1 MALTAKRPSANG
13 IEKSLKDMQEE
24 TTRFNVDLPKS
35 MHKKLKLLSVET
47 GDDMTVIVRRWI
59 AKELGE
65 QQ

>member
-24 TTRFNVDLPKS
+24 TIRFNVDLPKS

-59 AKELGE
+59 AKELDE